1 MNPFEKIN
9 QMKDILKEEA
19 KTVDA
24 KGVITQYEHYSK
36 MLNMLTV
43 LTEELRNA
51 EYNYVIENIDSDETL
66 TFDEMK
72 FKQMTLTD
80 DLILM
85 QPQSD
90 DIESI
95 GMIDMSLLC
104 DTLSEL
110 RESGKIENDILIIPP
125 FVNVLKAKLALPKS
139 QDEAE
144 DDE

>member
-95 GMIDMSLLC
+95 GMIDMSSLC

-125 FVNVLKAKLALPKS
+125 LVNVLKAKLALPKS